1 MAGKKNNSAILL
13 YCAQNISPN
22 LETLNKK
29 AKSIQRRRNME
40 DIHDVRV
47 SSRRVRTSLSIFE
60 DYFPQKKVKI
70 WQRDMKEIT
79 KAFGSVRDL
88 DVQIDLVDQIY
99 KSVNDKSILP
109 GLRRIRLRLKQK
121 RQHKQD
127 ETRKMTRSILESAT
141 FVELQAWAK
150 SILDQAEGT
159 PESRSDLYQLGYEH
173 IQKRLDEFL
182 FFEVFIFDPDRVE
195 EMHQMRIAAKRLRY
209 ALEVFSD
216 LYAKKSDFALEI
228 ARQSQQLL
236 GEIHDADVWK
246 VFLPKF
252 MEKEQKRV
260 LDFYGY
266 TSPYNRLKPGI
277 EYLLKNRIKERNRL
291 YTEFLKNWKNWKL
304 KETWLNLRKVI
315 FLTNLEE
322 QQSQA
327 VSQNEQPEQNN
338 VT

>member
-1 MAGKKNNSAILL
+1 
-13 YCAQNISPN
+13 
-22 LETLNKK
+22 
-29 AKSIQRRRNME
+29 
-40 DIHDVRV
+40 
-47 SSRRVRTSLSIFE
+47 
-60 DYFPQKKVKI
+60 
-70 WQRDMKEIT
+70 MKEIT

-99 KSVNDKSILP
+99 KTVDDKSILP

-150 SILDQAEGT
+150 TILNQDQGT
-159 PESRSDLYQLGYEH
+159 PESRSELYQLGYEH

-195 EMHQMRIAAKRLRY
+195 EMHQMRIAAKQLRY

-216 LYAKKSDFALEI
+216 LYMKKSDFALEI
-228 ARQSQQLL
+228 ARQSQQFL

-246 VFLPKF
+246 VFLPSF
-252 MEKEQKRV
+252 MEKEQKKV

-266 TSPYNRLKPGI
+266 SKSI
-277 EYLLKNRIKERNRL
+277 
-291 YTEFLKNWKNWKL
+291 
-304 KETWLNLRKVI
+304 
-315 FLTNLEE
+315 
-322 QQSQA
+322 
-327 VSQNEQPEQNN
+327 QPP
-338 VT
+338 